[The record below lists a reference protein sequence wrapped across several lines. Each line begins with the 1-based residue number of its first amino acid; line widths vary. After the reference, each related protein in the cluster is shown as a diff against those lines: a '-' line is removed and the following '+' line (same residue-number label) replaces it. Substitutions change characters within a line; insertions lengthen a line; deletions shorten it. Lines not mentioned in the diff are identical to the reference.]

1 MGAAFRA
8 SQARPNPVTQLSN
21 QAVPATAA
29 GVGQMTQ
36 QAVQQHG
43 MDSQQPQMGAAMPQA
58 RPIPGQAPV
67 PMQGLAAGNMPKVAE
82 FQKCFWNSI
91 GDRHSS
97 GSRFSPDFLANS
109 AALRGAAAGGA
120 SPWSKG
126 AMLPGANP
134 AAPPPGSQLA
144 PDLLPFGSGVG
155 APAVPMQ
162 MTPPGGA
169 GAPGWRISAPA
180 SSSRSERRRRASSRS
195 RTTRCAARGSISRR
209 GP

>member
-1 MGAAFRA
+1 
-8 SQARPNPVTQLSN
+8 
-21 QAVPATAA
+21 
-29 GVGQMTQ
+29 
-36 QAVQQHG
+36 
-43 MDSQQPQMGAAMPQA
+43 MGAAMPQA

-169 GAPGWRISAPA
+169 GAPPAGVSPPPQAPPGPSAGGVPPPVPGQSAAPPGAQYRGVVRSLLNHFFAGSGIEIALASRGTSNTARI
-180 SSSRSERRRRASSRS
+180 RALFLSLRFLD
-195 RTTRCAARGSISRR
+195 TRCRHMAGS
-209 GP
+209 